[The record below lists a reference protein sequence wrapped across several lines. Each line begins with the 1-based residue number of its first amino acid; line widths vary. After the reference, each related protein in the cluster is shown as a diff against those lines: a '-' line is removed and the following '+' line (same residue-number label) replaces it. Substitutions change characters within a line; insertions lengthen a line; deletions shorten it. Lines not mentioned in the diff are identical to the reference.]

1 MVYVK
6 MVNGVFK
13 WCLCSCCCVCF
24 MLKVAKVKSNK
35 PTQDLLMQ
43 RLCCKKD
50 FYQSYVKTSAR
61 HRAF

>member
-13 WCLCSCCCVCF
+13 LLLLFFFCF